1 MNEAEILLRVAE
13 ERGGVKPGF
22 TPYHVLRALD
32 TLHLQALTGRHAL
45 MRQLKLGEASVKT
58 LINRL
63 REAGLVET
71 SRPHGTRLTEA
82 GRGLV
87 TRLREFI
94 KLIPN
99 LELGEIC
106 RDCRV
111 SGVIFSDGYSY
122 LVEVG
127 GVVVFRDLV
136 VKEGADGA
144 LIVVCLSGDLYLPT
158 PIGIEE
164 VHLEVL
170 DRLVESYGVKNGDL
184 LLLGMCYG
192 ADGDRCLSAVVNT
205 IVKIA
210 GRSRRV
216 K

>member
-1 MNEAEILLRVAE
+1 
-13 ERGGVKPGF
+13 
-22 TPYHVLRALD
+22 
-32 TLHLQALTGRHAL
+32 QASTGRHAL

-63 REAGLVET
+63 KKAGLVET
-71 SRPHGTRLTEA
+71 SRPQGTRLTEA

-87 TRLREFI
+87 VRLKEFI

-99 LELGEIC
+99 VELSEVC

-111 SGVIFSDGYSY
+111 SGVIFSGGYSY
-122 LVEVG
+122 LVKVG
-127 GVVVFRDLV
+127 GVIVFRDLV

-144 LIVVCLSGDLYLPT
+144 LIVVCLSGGLYLPT
-158 PIGIEE
+158 PIGVEE
-164 VHLEVL
+164 ARVEVL
-170 DRLVESYGVKNGDL
+170 DRLAESYGVKNGDL

-210 GRSRRV
+210 GRSRNV